1 MGDMADMALEHLF
14 DIMEAEDMGCF
25 DGDEDPDN
33 YVGPR
38 RRVGPLI
45 KTCKFCGEKGLVWM
59 KTAPNKWGTGD
70 KSGGWRLAKN
80 GVIHTCGKKNK

>member
-1 MGDMADMALEHLF
+1 MGEMADMALEHLY
-14 DIMEAEDMGCF
+14 
-25 DGDEDPDN
+25 DEDDDPDRDQDNN
-33 YVGPR
+33 YRTPR
-38 RRVGPLI
+38 GPLI

>member
-1 MGDMADMALEHLF
+1 MGEMADMALDHLL
-14 DIMEAEDMGCF
+14 DIMEADDLGYP
-25 DGDEDPDN
+25 GDDEEPEN
-33 YVGPR
+33 YVAPR
-38 RRVGPLI
+38 RGPLI

-80 GVIHTCGKKNK
+80 GIIHTCGKKNK